1 MATKKKT
8 SKKPVKEKPT
18 KVTAKDGI
26 ETPPK
31 PPPNP

>member
-1 MATKKKT
+1 MATKKKAT
-8 SKKPVKEKPT
+8 KKPIKKKPS
-18 KVTAKDGI
+18 KLAAKDGI